1 MDYEDRN
8 DLTKRITTEYYRDCP
23 IFLFVADMLKEQAVS
38 SPAAQSQTHP
48 TSDTVISSV
57 STPQSDFVV
66 VVGNAS
72 NLVNTE
78 IYAIR
83 PVDLLAIN
91 VWKNVDLSKTT
102 SVRPDG
108 QLS

>member
-1 MDYEDRN
+1 MKIGMISQSGSR
-8 DLTKRITTEYYRDCP
+8 LSIIGMAL
-23 IFLFVADMLKEQAVS
+23 IFLFVADMIKGQAVS

-48 TSDTVISSV
+48 TSDTVINSV

-66 VVGNAS
+66 VFGNAS

-83 PVDLLAIN
+83 PGDLLVIN
-91 VWKNVDLSKTT
+91 VWKNVDLSKTM